1 MNIQAVAFFVF
12 LSALFAGNIHPVTAR
27 LNIYTGA
34 TGGNG
39 TFTCHYP
46 GHFNRIFLCKDDC
59 KGENIL
65 VETDADLAA
74 NGRYSVQ
81 YRKEKGVK
89 SASTLIITITDLK
102 KSDSG
107 RYSSG
112 FGWAND
118 LQFRCDV
125 QVRVTDAPFHG
136 KSRFAYT
143 YVEGETNTHGC
154 RRDRLPGGWKFLCR
168 GNCVKEEDILVET
181 NGNAAQRGR
190 FSLEYSTRSL
200 FGLEM
205 TISNMTRSDT
215 GWYRCG
221 YGRALTSD
229 SYNTFPLIVIADPSP
244 TESPPLTTEQ
254 TSDDYWFIFQDT
266 PLTDPSS
273 SESPPLTTE
282 KTSAD
287 PSSTESPPLTTEKT
301 SADPSS
307 TESPPLTT
315 EKTSADPS
323 STESPPLTTEKTSAD
338 PSSTESPPLTTEKT
352 SADPSST
359 ESPPLTTEK
368 TSADPS
374 STESP
379 PLTTE
384 KTSDGSWFI
393 FLNTPLTGHLVPLVI
408 CVCVAGV
415 LMLIILILYIRKKT
429 RSNSLI

>member
-229 SYNTFPLIVIADPSP
+229 SYNTFPLIVIADPS
-244 TESPPLTTEQ
+244 
-254 TSDDYWFIFQDT
+254 
-266 PLTDPSS
+266 
-273 SESPPLTTE
+273 
-282 KTSAD
+282 
-287 PSSTESPPLTTEKT
+287 STESPPLTTEKT